1 MLSNFPKMT
10 TPCLFSNPVPYVDF
24 CDDLSDDSTFTF
36 GLGSFDDDDDDEHEF
51 IGINVICHPAGDI
64 DIDSDDDCSQAS
76 LIEREANLERKGKM
90 CSDLV
95 LPAEQDQDASV
106 MSCTSPMSW
115 EPTSPM
121 SWTPIPTSTLSVPT
135 PIVAVATNPLSV
147 PSRRNGFVRRAT
159 YLSLGTALICMPLP
173 TASFFMTLP
182 DGRSVRRSAR
192 LNPDNAPDSFELTRL
207 QDGRVVRRS
216 TRIAQ
221 RRRRTDGL

>member
-1 MLSNFPKMT
+1 VSTFVT
-10 TPCLFSNPVPYVDF
+10 DVSDDS
-24 CDDLSDDSTFTF
+24 CDTDSTFTF
-36 GLGSFDDDDDDEHEF
+36 GLGSFDDDDDENDL
-51 IGINVICHPAGDI
+51 IGIKVICHPEGDM
-64 DIDSDDDCSQAS
+64 DLDDDDDCSQAFP
-76 LIEREANLERKGKM
+76 IELEAELERKGNFCL

-95 LPAEQDQDASV
+95 LLAEQDQDASV

-121 SWTPIPTSTLSVPT
+121 SWTPILPYALSIPM
-135 PIVAVATNPLSV
+135 PIVVVATNPSSV
-147 PSRRNGFVRRAT
+147 PTRVNNGFVRRAT
-159 YLSLGTALICMPLP
+159 YLSLGTALMCMPLP

-192 LNPDNAPDSFELTRL
+192 PNPHNAPDSFELTRL

-221 RRRRTDGL
+221 RLRRSGGA